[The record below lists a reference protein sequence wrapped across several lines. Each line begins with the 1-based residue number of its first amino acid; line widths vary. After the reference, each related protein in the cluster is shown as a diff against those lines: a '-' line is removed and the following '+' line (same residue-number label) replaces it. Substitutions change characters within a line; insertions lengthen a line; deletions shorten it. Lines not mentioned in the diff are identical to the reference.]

1 MLRARGEGG
10 ERGQGAPFSASLPPS
25 LPPSLFRSCC
35 CCCCACFP
43 RILRG
48 AKGVVCVCVCV
59 CVWGGGRVRVRGREH
74 AHVRGS
80 EIGRNMRNG
89 RTQSWRTREQLEDG
103 RITTAAPCTLRVY
116 HLLFGCLQ
124 SSASMMGG
132 GTMNS
137 GVQRTPVVR
146 RALLRNDFALRGAAF
161 IRPVRPSPT
170 NMPRERALL
179 RFSSS
184 SCDSPFPFPFP
195 LE

>member
-1 MLRARGEGG
+1 M
-10 ERGQGAPFSASLPPS
+10 
-25 LPPSLFRSCC
+25 
-35 CCCCACFP
+35 
-43 RILRG
+43 
-48 AKGVVCVCVCV
+48 
-59 CVWGGGRVRVRGREH
+59 RVRGREH

-103 RITTAAPCTLRVY
+103 RITAAAPCTLRVY
-116 HLLFGCLQ
+116 HLLFGCPQ

-137 GVQRTPVVR
+137 

-170 NMPRERALL
+170 NMPRERASERASVLSFVSRLL
-179 RFSSS
+179 PAILPSLFRSPSNKPRASHKSTRLYCSTSSHVS
-184 SCDSPFPFPFP
+184 G
-195 LE
+195 LRK